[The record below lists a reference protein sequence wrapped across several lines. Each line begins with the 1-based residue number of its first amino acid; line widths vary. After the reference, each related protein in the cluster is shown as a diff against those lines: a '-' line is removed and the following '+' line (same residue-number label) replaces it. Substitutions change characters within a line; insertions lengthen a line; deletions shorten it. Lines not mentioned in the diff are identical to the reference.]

1 MNGILNEIIGIYG
14 DYRELISS
22 EPLKISKNK

>member
-22 EPLKISKNK
+22 EPLKISKK